1 MMKMDRMQH
10 EIIRILVFGK
20 DYPEKIQLESE
31 DEINNSYMNAMAHG
45 KTGILEK
52 LFHKIL
58 ERGG

>member
-1 MMKMDRMQH
+1 MQH